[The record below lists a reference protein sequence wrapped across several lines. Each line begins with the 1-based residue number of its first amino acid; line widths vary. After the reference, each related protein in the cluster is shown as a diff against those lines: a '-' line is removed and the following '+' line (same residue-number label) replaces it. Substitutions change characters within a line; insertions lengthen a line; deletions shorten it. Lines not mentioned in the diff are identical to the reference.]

1 MRIQHNMERY
11 TLIGESFA
19 NKTFAN
25 FTNYGQKIISA
36 NFQIYNPGQSIWNNK
51 MKFSKTAQKKRK
63 IWYLFLS
70 VFNCYCQRET
80 GRCAVCPAK
89 FEISSKIF

>member
-25 FTNYGQKIISA
+25 FTNFGQKIISE

-51 MKFSKTAQKKRK
+51 IKFSKTAQKKK
-63 IWYLFLS
+63 KNLVSI
-70 VFNCYCQRET
+70 
-80 GRCAVCPAK
+80 
-89 FEISSKIF
+89 FECF